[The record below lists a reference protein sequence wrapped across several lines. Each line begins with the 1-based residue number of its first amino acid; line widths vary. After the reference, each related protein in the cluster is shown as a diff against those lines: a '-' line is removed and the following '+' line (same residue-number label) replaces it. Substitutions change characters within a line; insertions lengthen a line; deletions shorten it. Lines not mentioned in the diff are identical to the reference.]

1 MTPAK
6 APAPPQLLALDLDG
20 TLIDR
25 SLVIRPRVHA
35 AVAAARAR
43 GVRGCIVTG
52 RMFRAA
58 LPFARALAFD
68 APVICYQGAAIV
80 DPNSDDVLRHTSLA
94 NATVLALIEKARAD
108 GMHLQLYAND
118 CYYVE
123 RENAFSELY
132 AQLSQARPIVVRSL
146 EEQFAF
152 SDATKAVVI
161 DDPPRVTEYLPLLQ
175 AGFQGR
181 AYITRSYPQFI
192 EVLNPSVDKGE
203 ALRFVTA
210 RLGIPMEAVIAI
222 GDSWNDAPLL
232 EAAGFGIAMG
242 SAPPELLA
250 VADATVGDFEADGVA
265 EAIET
270 FVLK

>member
-1 MTPAK
+1 MTQTK
-6 APAPPQLLALDLDG
+6 APAAPQLLALDLDG
-20 TLIDR
+20 TLIDQR
-25 SLVIRPRVHA
+25 LVIRPRVRA
-35 AVAAARAR
+35 AIAAARER

-94 NATVLALIEKARAD
+94 NGTVLELIERTRLD

-123 RENAFSELY
+123 VENEFSELY
-132 AQLSQARPIVVRSL
+132 ARLSQARPILVHSL
-146 EEQFAF
+146 ADQFRF
-152 SDATKAVVI
+152 SDATKAVII
-161 DDPPRVTEYLPLLQ
+161 DNPARVTEYLPRLQ
-175 AGFQGR
+175 ADFGDR

-203 ALRFVTA
+203 ALQFVA
-210 RLGIPMEAVIAI
+210 NHLGIPMDAVVAV

-232 EAAGFGIAMG
+232 KAAGFGIAMG

-250 VADATVGDFEADGVA
+250 VADAKVGDFEADGVA

-270 FVLK
+270 YVLK

>member
-6 APAPPQLLALDLDG
+6 APTTPQLLALDLDG

-25 SLVIRPRVHA
+25 SLVIRPRVRA
-35 AVAAARAR
+35 AIAAARER

-58 LPFARALAFD
+58 LPFVRELAFD

-94 NATVLALIEKARAD
+94 NRTVLELIERTRAD
-108 GMHLQLYAND
+108 AMHLQLYAND

-123 RENAFSELY
+123 AENEFSELY
-132 AQLSQARPIVVRSL
+132 AQLSQARPVAVPSL
-146 EEQFAF
+146 AEQFRF
-152 SDATKAVVI
+152 SDATKAVII
-161 DDPPRVTEYLPLLQ
+161 DNPSRVTEYLPHLQ
-175 AGFQGR
+175 AAFEGR

-192 EVLNPSVDKGE
+192 EVLNPAVDKGE
-203 ALRFVTA
+203 ALQFVA
-210 RLGIPMEAVIAI
+210 KRLGIPMESVIAI

-232 EAAGFGIAMG
+232 KAAGFGIAMG
-242 SAPPELLA
+242 SAPPELLS
-250 VADATVGDFEADGVA
+250 VADATVGDYESDGVA